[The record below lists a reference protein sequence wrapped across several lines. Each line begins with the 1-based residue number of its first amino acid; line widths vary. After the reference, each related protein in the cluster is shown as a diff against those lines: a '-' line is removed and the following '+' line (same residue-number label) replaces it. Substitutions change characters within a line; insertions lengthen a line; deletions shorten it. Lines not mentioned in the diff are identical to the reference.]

1 MERTKKDAAAMTM
14 AELIIENA
22 RLEKQYQYHSQ
33 HNAGMIT
40 DKVKIRVG
48 ATWMIRYKANG
59 TTKLRRARKDEN
71 LDLIQEANITTKAVS
86 AKK

>member
-1 MERTKKDAAAMTM
+1 
-14 AELIIENA
+14 
-22 RLEKQYQYHSQ
+22 
-33 HNAGMIT
+33 MIT